1 MLDKGLYF
9 TERIHN
15 FLFTAFLAYLS
26 PSPKTEFKDISLFFF
41 THTYYCRMTQSSP
54 GPLVLYIYNI
64 NLEDTFRQNSGS
76 SLTLCPLSDRVE
88 YIAEMIE

>member
-1 MLDKGLYF
+1 MLNKGLYL
-9 TERIHN
+9 TERIRN
-15 FLFTAFLAYLS
+15 FLFHRFLGIPFSFTQNRIQGHFPL
-26 PSPKTEFKDISLFFF
+26 FF
-41 THTYYCRMTQSSP
+41 THTYYYRMTLSSP

-88 YIAEMIE
+88 CIAEMIE